1 MVEIFAY
8 FCRRKTINIKM
19 KNRKI
24 NYDFLLITHAVI
36 ALVVF
41 AVPFVSKI
49 YALLIPIVGLFIVYK
64 TKNRNNEVLLVS
76 AYLVGVEVLLRMT
89 GGNFNNEFVK
99 VNVIFF
105 MLLGMIYN
113 NFSTNAFIYWFFLI
127 LLIPG
132 VLITSTTNPS
142 IDIKKT
148 LVFNLS
154 GPVCLAI
161 SSIYMFKRRILLADL
176 QNVLIAMG
184 FPLVSTT
191 IYLFLYNPSV
201 RDVVTGTQS
210 NFETSGGFG
219 PNQVSTVLG
228 LGMFVFF
235 TQLILFSKS
244 IKAILLN
251 GILLLFITYRGIV
264 TFSRGGIITA
274 AAMIICLLF
283 LLFLFSNTQGKRK
296 FVLVF
301 ALTGLMAMGVWGYS
315 SFQTKGLIEKRYA
328 NQDKSGRQ
336 KKDRLGGREQ
346 IMNEELNLF
355 IENPILGVGAGMGKQ
370 IRKETFGEEAA
381 SHNEIT
387 RMLSEH
393 GLLGVFGLLI
403 LGLTPFIV
411 YVNNRQHLYFLS
423 FFVFWL
429 LTINHAAMRTAAPA
443 FVYALSLLFV
453 QIKIPEKV
461 ENSVN

>member
-1 MVEIFAY
+1 
-8 FCRRKTINIKM
+8 M
-19 KNRKI
+19 KSFSLSY
-24 NYDFLLITHAVI
+24 NYLLLLHAVI
-36 ALVVF
+36 ALVLF
-41 AVPFVSKI
+41 AVPFLSKI
-49 YALLIPIVGLFIVYK
+49 YALLIPVIGFFIVYRSRNK
-64 TKNRNNEVLLVS
+64 NNEVIFVA

-99 VNVIFF
+99 VMVIFF
-105 MLLGMIYN
+105 MLLGMIYS
-113 NFSTNAFIYWFFLI
+113 NFSTTALLYCFFLM

-132 VLITSTTNPS
+132 VLITATVLNASV
-142 IDIKKT
+142 DVKKS

-154 GPVCLAI
+154 GPVCLAVC
-161 SSIYMFKRRILLADL
+161 SLYMYKRKILFVDL

-184 FPLVSTT
+184 LPIVSTT
-191 IYLFLYNPSV
+191 VYLFLYNPSV

-219 PNQVSTVLG
+219 PNQVSTILG
-228 LGMFVFF
+228 LGIFIFF

-244 IKAILLN
+244 KKMLILN
-251 GILLLFITYRGIV
+251 GGLLIFLTYRGIV
-264 TFSRGGIITA
+264 TFSRGGVITA
-274 AAMIICLLF
+274 LVMIVCLL
-283 LLFLFSNTQGKRK
+283 LLLYRFSNTRGKKK

-301 ALTGLMAMGVWGYS
+301 ILTGLMGIGVWGYS
-315 SFQTKGLIEKRYA
+315 SFQTNGLIEKRYA
-328 NQDKSGRQ
+328 NQDERGRQ

-346 IMNEELNLF
+346 IINEELKLF
-355 IENPILGVGAGMGKQ
+355 VENPILGVGAGMGKQ
-370 IRKETFGEEAA
+370 IRKEVFGEEVA

-393 GLLGVFGLLI
+393 GLFGVLGILLI
-403 LGLTPFIV
+403 FVAPLIL
-411 YVNNRQHLYFLS
+411 YLKNRQHLYFFS

-453 QIKIPEKV
+453 QVKIPEKT
-461 ENSVN
+461 ENSVD